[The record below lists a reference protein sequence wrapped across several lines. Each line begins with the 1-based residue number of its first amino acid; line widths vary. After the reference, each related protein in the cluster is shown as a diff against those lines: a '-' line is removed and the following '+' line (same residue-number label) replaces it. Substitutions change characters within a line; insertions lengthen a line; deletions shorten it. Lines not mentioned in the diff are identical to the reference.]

1 MNKRKY
7 IIDTDTASDDAVALV
22 MALRS
27 DLEIVAITCTA
38 GNLSLAKTTRNARLA
53 TMLAQTY
60 APPIYAG
67 SDRPLVKTLVVG
79 ENVHGSDGLGDMF
92 YPEPEISLAEG
103 HAVDAILEIARTQ
116 TDVGLITLGPLTN
129 VAMAIL
135 LDAKAMSNITHIIA
149 MGGQYRMT
157 NGCTANAEFNI
168 WVDGEAAKIVL
179 ESGIPITMVPLDVC
193 YGEAEITAEDRRT
206 LKDLKTA
213 RGDFFVD
220 CNRHLLAYNQRNY
233 NKDIISMPDP
243 TAMAI
248 AIDPSLVLEAVDVYT
263 QIELRSPLSYGQL
276 IYDFY
281 HRNNKQANVR
291 LITKLDAQR
300 FKQLV
305 FETAK

>member
-27 DLEIVAITCTA
+27 ELEILAITCTA
-38 GNLSLAKTTRNARLA
+38 GNLSLAKTTRNARLSCWF
-53 TMLAQTY
+53 AQTD

-92 YPEPEISLAEG
+92 YPEPDIQLAKG
-103 HAVDAILEIARTQ
+103 HAADALIEIAREHE
-116 TDVGLITLGPLTN
+116 DVGLITLGPLTN
-129 VAMAIL
+129 VAMALL
-135 LDAKAMSNITHIIA
+135 LDPQTMCNITHIIA

-193 YGEAEITAEDRRT
+193 YGEAEITADDRAY
-206 LKDLKTA
+206 LKSLKTA

-220 CNRHLLAYNQRNY
+220 CNRHLLAYNQRSY
-233 NKDIISMPDP
+233 DKDIISMPDP
-243 TAMAI
+243 TAMAV
-248 AIDPSLVLEAVDVYT
+248 AIDPSIVTSYVDVYT

-276 IYDFY
+276 IYDF
-281 HRNNKQANVR
+281 HNRHKKKANVR
-291 LITKLDAQR
+291 LITKIDAQK

-305 FETAK
+305 FKTAE